1 MGPLKLNRVWGNI
14 RARLYRP
21 ARTAEPEEAIEAG
34 DFRID
39 LRGRN
44 AQLRGQTLH
53 LTAAE
58 FDLLVF
64 LIRHPKKI
72 ISAHTQLVTRW
83 GGTQV
88 RQTEF
93 LRVLRELGK
102 KLEGNSSSPRY
113 IRTEPW
119 ICYRFNPGK

>member
-1 MGPLKLNRVWGNI
+1 MASSKLNRVWGSI
-14 RARLYRP
+14 RARLYRT
-21 ARTAEPEEAIEAG
+21 ARTTEPADGIEAG

-39 LRGRN
+39 LRGRSV
-44 AQLRGQTLH
+44 QLRGQNLQ

-83 GGTQV
+83 GESRV

-93 LRVLRELGK
+93 LRVLRELSK
-102 KLEGNSSSPRY
+102 KLEGNSSSTRY

>member
-1 MGPLKLNRVWGNI
+1 MGALSLNQVWGSI
-14 RARLYRP
+14 RARFNRP
-21 ARTAEPEEAIEAG
+21 ARTTETEEGIEAG

-39 LRGRN
+39 LRGRS
-44 AQLRGQTLH
+44 AQLCGQTLQ
-53 LTAAE
+53 LTTAE

-72 ISAHTQLVTRW
+72 ISTHTQLVTRW
-83 GGTQV
+83 GENRV

-93 LRVLRELGK
+93 LRVLRELSK
-102 KLEGNSSSPRY
+102 KLEGNSATRY

>member
-1 MGPLKLNRVWGNI
+1 MGSLKLNRVWGRI
-14 RARLYRP
+14 RARFSRP
-21 ARTAEPEEAIEAG
+21 GSSAEPEERIETG

-39 LRGRN
+39 LRDRSVQLCGRSLN
-44 AQLRGQTLH
+44 

-83 GGTQV
+83 GDTRV
-88 RQTEF
+88 RQAEF
-93 LRVLRELGK
+93 LRVLRELSK
-102 KLEGNSSSPRY
+102 KLEGDSSTPRY

-119 ICYRFNPGK
+119 ICYRFNSSK

>member
-1 MGPLKLNRVWGNI
+1 MGALNLNRVWGSI
-14 RARLYRP
+14 RSRLHCS
-21 ARTAEPEEAIEAG
+21 ARTAEPEEGIEAG

-39 LRGRN
+39 LRARR
-44 AQLRGQTLH
+44 AQLRGQPLP
-53 LTAAE
+53 LTGAE

-72 ISAHTQLVTRW
+72 ISTHTQLVTRW
-83 GGTQV
+83 GDTHV

-93 LRVLRELGK
+93 LRVLRELSK